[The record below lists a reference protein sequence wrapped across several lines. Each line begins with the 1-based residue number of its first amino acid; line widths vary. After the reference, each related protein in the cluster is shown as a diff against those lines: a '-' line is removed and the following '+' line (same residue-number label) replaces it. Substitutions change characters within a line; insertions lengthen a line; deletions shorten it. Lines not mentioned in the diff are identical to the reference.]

1 MEVQKSP
8 ERWINWNSVDCGI
21 FKAMD
26 YGRIMTRARFET
38 ILANLQL
45 SKLQDK
51 NRQV

>member
-8 ERWINWNSVDCGI
+8 ERRINWNSVDCGI